1 MLYYANGSEH
11 ADLSDHDLRT
21 GLQKGLTAVGTRQK
35 VLAVPPDITR
45 LHSLAGDLT
54 RYAFEHYGDA
64 LAAVLPALG
73 THSPMT
79 DAQMTSMFGAIP
91 HSLFQVHDWRH
102 DVKTLGVVPEDVV
115 AELAGEKVRFPWPA
129 QVNRRLTDEGYDLI
143 LSIGQVV
150 PHEVIGMANYNKNI
164 FVGTGGAEAINK
176 SHYLGAVVG
185 AENIM
190 GRIDTPV
197 RQLLNYAWDRYAS
210 NLPVVW
216 VLTVRSMNQDGRM
229 VTHGLFI
236 GDDES
241 CYRRAAELAQ
251 KVNITVVDEPIAK
264 AVVYLDPSEYKST
277 WLGNKS
283 VYRTRMA
290 LADDGELIV
299 LAPGLS
305 EFGEDKQMDALIRKY
320 GYAGTN
326 RIIRLAESEADLQE
340 SLGAAAHLIH
350 GSSDGRFTITYCPG
364 TVTKDEIEGVGYRYA
379 DLDRMTARYNPKT
392 LRPGYNTLPG
402 GEQIYFVPNPSVGLW
417 AHRSRFGG
425 LS

>member
-11 ADLSDHDLRT
+11 ADLSDRDLRA
-21 GLQKGLTAVGTRQK
+21 GLQEGLAAIGTRHK

-54 RYAFEHYGDA
+54 RYSFEHYGDA

-79 DAQMTSMFGAIP
+79 REQMTTMFEAVP

-115 AELAGEKVRFPWPA
+115 GRLSGGKVAFPWPA

-197 RQLLNYAWDRYAS
+197 RQLLNYAWDHYAGD
-210 NLPVVW
+210 LPVVW

-320 GYAGTN
+320 GYVGTD
-326 RIIRLAESEADLQE
+326 RVIHLAESEADLQE

-350 GSSDGRFTITYCPG
+350 GSSDGRFAITYCPG
-364 TVTKDEIEGVGYRYA
+364 TLTKDEIEGVGYRYA
-379 DLDRMTARYNPKT
+379 DLHRMTARYNPMT
-392 LRPGYNTLPG
+392 LRPGYNSLPD
-402 GEQIYFVPNPSVGLW
+402 GERIYFVPNPSVGLW

>member
-1 MLYYANGSEH
+1 MLYYANGSEQ
-11 ADLSDHDLRT
+11 ADLSERELRA
-21 GLQKGLTAVGTRQK
+21 GLEEALSAIGSRHK
-35 VLAVPPDITR
+35 VLAIPPDITR

-54 RYAFEHYGDA
+54 RFAFDHFGDS
-64 LAAVLPALG
+64 LSAVLPALG

-79 DAQMTSMFGAIP
+79 DAQMGTMFGAVP
-91 HSLFQVHDWRH
+91 RSLFQVHDWRN
-102 DVKTLGVVPEDVV
+102 DVQTLGVVPEDVV
-115 AELAGEKVRFPWPA
+115 AELAGGKVRFRWPA
-129 QVNRRLTDEGYDLI
+129 QVNRRLTDDGYDLI
-143 LSIGQVV
+143 LSMGQVV

-197 RQLLNYAWDRYAS
+197 RQLLNYAWDHYAGG
-210 NLPVVW
+210 LPVVW

-229 VTHGLFI
+229 VTHGLFV

-251 KVNITVVDEPIAK
+251 KVNITLLDEPIEK

-290 LADDGELIV
+290 LADDAELIV
-299 LAPGLS
+299 LAPGLA
-305 EFGEDKQMDALIRKY
+305 EFGEDKRMDALIRKY
-320 GYAGTN
+320 GYVGTE
-326 RIIRLAESEADLQE
+326 RIICLAETEEDLQE

-364 TVTKDEIEGVGYRYA
+364 TLTRDEIERVGYRYA
-379 DLDRMTARYNPKT
+379 KLDDMTARYNPMT
-392 LRPGYNTLPG
+392 LRPGYNTLPD
-402 GEQIYFVPNPSVGLW
+402 GERIYFVPNPSVGLW
-417 AHRSRFGG
+417 SHTSRFGE